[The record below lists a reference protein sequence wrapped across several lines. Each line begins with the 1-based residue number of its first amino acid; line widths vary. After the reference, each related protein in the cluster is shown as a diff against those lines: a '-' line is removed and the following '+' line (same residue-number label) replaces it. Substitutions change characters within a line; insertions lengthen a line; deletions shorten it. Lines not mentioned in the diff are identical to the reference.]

1 MEKNVEM
8 SQDEYA
14 LQCALEELET
24 LTQKGGFAAQDVLAL
39 LRIMNVHEVVEYLDA
54 KMSNRL
60 Q

>member
-1 MEKNVEM
+1 MESTM
-8 SQDEYA
+8 DEFA
-14 LQCALEELET
+14 LQSALEELEI
-24 LTQKGGFAAQDVLAL
+24 LTQKGGFIAKDVVAL

>member
-1 MEKNVEM
+1 MQSTM
-8 SQDEYA
+8 DELVLQYA
-14 LQCALEELET
+14 LGELEI
-24 LTQKGGFAAQDVLAL
+24 LTQKGGFIAKDMVAL